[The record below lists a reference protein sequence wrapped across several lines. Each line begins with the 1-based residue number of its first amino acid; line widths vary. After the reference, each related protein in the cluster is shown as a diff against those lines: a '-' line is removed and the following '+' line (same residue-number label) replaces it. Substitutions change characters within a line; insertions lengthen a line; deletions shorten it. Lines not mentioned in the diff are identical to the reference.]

1 MTKYKFALIICA
13 ALPLGMALAAPK
25 PLSMAERLIKAI
37 RFTPDP
43 AAQGTADCKAA
54 RDTAAAEAKTATGKT
69 WVLGQTWNYQYPN
82 TPDVAVGFLSSH
94 WDEFVTPMSSETFKV
109 IKELTYQDDA
119 TSSNTGMVAWTL
131 SPKEM
136 LSFKVYL
143 VPVGK
148 DGNPESHLCVTA
160 LSMK

>member
-1 MTKYKFALIICA
+1 MTKYKFALIVCA

-25 PLSMAERLIKAI
+25 PLSMAERQNRAI
-37 RFTPDP
+37 NFVPDP
-43 AAQGTADCKAA
+43 AAKAMTDCKAA
-54 RDTAAAEAKTATGKT
+54 RDTAAAEAKSATGKNWT
-69 WVLGQTWNYQYPN
+69 LGETWNYQYPN
-82 TPDVAVGFLSSH
+82 TPDVAVSFLGSN
-94 WDEFVTPMSSETFKV
+94 WDQFVTPMSSETYKV
-109 IKELTYQDDA
+109 IKELTYQDA
-119 TSSNTGMVAWTL
+119 APSSNTGMVTWSL